1 MKAYR
6 TDQIRNIGL
15 FGHGGSGKTSLAE
28 AVLYTAGVIS
38 RLGRVEEGTTTSDYD
53 PDEIRRRISV
63 NLALLPFEWQGLKVN
78 LIDTPGYFDFIGEA
92 ISAVRVVDGAVI
104 VVDAVAGVEVGTET
118 VWKMADERGLPRV
131 VFVNKMDRENA
142 DFWRT
147 LDSLTAK
154 FGRRCIP
161 VQLPIGSQAA
171 FKGVV
176 DLVSLRAYDGE
187 NPAGGAVPPD
197 LAAQV
202 EEYREKLVEA
212 VVEADDELL
221 NKYLEGQELGPEE
234 LARALMAAVRSGQVV
249 PILVGSALL
258 NRAVGPLLDFLVKVM
273 PSPVDLGPVTAR
285 SLATDQDEKLDPLPT
300 SPLTALVFKTTADPY
315 VGRLNYFRVY
325 TGVLRSDSH
334 VWNATKG
341 REERIGQL
349 FFLRGK
355 HQEPTTEVVA
365 GDIAAVAK
373 LAETSTGDTLCTKDR
388 PYVLPGINFPEPSY
402 YAAVHP
408 KTQADLDKLGP
419 SLARLV
425 EEDPTLRIRR
435 EPDTNE
441 VLLGGMG
448 ESHIDVAV
456 DKLKRKFGVEVR
468 TELPKVPYKET
479 ITRPVKAE
487 HKHKKQT
494 GGRGQYGH
502 VFLELEPLPRG
513 AGFEFH
519 ERIFGGAVPKEYIPA
534 VEKGVRAALQEGVL
548 ARFPVVDVKVTLY
561 DGSYHPVDSSDISFQ
576 IAGREAFKKGMAQ
589 ASPVLLEPI
598 MRVRVTVPDDYTGDV
613 MGDLNTRRGRVLGMT
628 SADGKTTIEALVPY
642 AEMRRY
648 ATELRSMTQ
657 ARGTFEM
664 EFSHYEEVPPHLAQ
678 QIIAEAAKARAEK
691 EAEG

>member
-1 MKAYR
+1 MKTYR
-6 TDQIRNIGL
+6 TDQIRNIGF
-15 FGHGGSGKTSLAE
+15 FGHGGSGKTSLSE

-63 NLALLPFEWQGLKVN
+63 NLSLLPFEWQGLKVN
-78 LIDTPGYFDFIGEA
+78 LVDTPGYFDFIGEA
-92 ISAVRVVDGAVI
+92 ISAMRVVDGAVI

-118 VWKMADERGLPRV
+118 VWKMADERNLPRV
-131 VFVNKMDRENA
+131 VFINKIDRENA
-142 DFWRT
+142 DFWRA
-147 LDSLTAK
+147 LNSLNAK
-154 FGRRCIP
+154 FGRRCVP

-176 DLVSLRAYDGE
+176 DLVGLRAYDGE
-187 NPAGGAVPPD
+187 DPGGGPVPAD

-212 VVEADDELL
+212 VVEADDDLL
-221 NKYLEGQELGPEE
+221 NKYLEGQELTPEE
-234 LARALMAAVRSGQVV
+234 VEQALRAAVRSGQVV
-249 PILVGSALL
+249 PVLAGSALL
-258 NRAVGPLLDFLVKVM
+258 NRAVAPFVDFLVKVM
-273 PSPVDLGPVTAR
+273 PSPVDLGPVVALN
-285 SLATDQDEKLDPLPT
+285 LATNQEEPLDPLPT

-341 REERIGQL
+341 REERIGQV

-355 HQEPTTEVVA
+355 HQEPTAEVVA

-373 LAETSTGDTLCTKDR
+373 LTETSTGDTLCTKDR
-388 PYVLPGINFPEPSY
+388 PYLLPGIKFPEPSY
-402 YAAVHP
+402 HAAIHP
-408 KTQADLDKLGP
+408 KSQADLDKLSGA
-419 SLARLV
+419 LARLV

-441 VLLGGMG
+441 TLLGGMG

-513 AGFEFH
+513 GGFEFH

-589 ASPVLLEPI
+589 ANPVLLEPI
-598 MRVRVTVPDDYTGDV
+598 MRVRVTVPDEYTGDV

-657 ARGTFEM
+657 ARGAFEM

-691 EAEG
+691 EAED

>member
-234 LARALMAAVRSGQVV
+234 LERALMAAVRSGQVV

-373 LAETSTGDTLCTKDR
+373 LAETSTGDTLCTRDR

-589 ASPVLLEPI
+589 ANPVLLEPI

-657 ARGTFEM
+657 ARGTFKM

>member
-1 MKAYR
+1 MKTYR
-6 TDQIRNIGL
+6 PDQIRNVGL
-15 FGHGGSGKTSLAE
+15 FGHGGSGKTSLSE
-28 AVLYTAGVIS
+28 AILFTAGVIS
-38 RLGRVEEGTTTSDYD
+38 RLGKVEEGTTTSDYD

-63 NLALLPFEWQGLKVN
+63 NLSMLPFDWHGIKVN

-92 ISAVRVVDGAVI
+92 ISAMRVVDGAVI
-104 VVDAVAGVEVGTET
+104 VVDAVAGVEVGTEM
-118 VWKMADERGLPRV
+118 VWKLADERGLPRV
-131 VFVNKMDRENA
+131 VFVNKVDRENA
-142 DFWRT
+142 DFWRAVE
-147 LDSLTAK
+147 SLTAK

-161 VQLPIGSQAA
+161 VQLPVGSQAD

-176 DLVSLRAYDGE
+176 DLVALRTYDGA
-187 NPAGGAVPPD
+187 NPAGGPVPAE
-197 LAAQV
+197 LSAQV
-202 EEYREKLVEA
+202 QEYREKLVEA

-221 NKYLEGQELGPEE
+221 NKYLEGEE
-234 LARALMAAVRSGQVV
+234 LTAEELDRALTAAVRSGQVV
-249 PILVGSALL
+249 PVLVGSALL
-258 NRAVGPLLDFLVKVM
+258 NRAVAPLIDFIVKVM
-273 PSPVDLGPVTAR
+273 PSPVDAGPVTAQN
-285 SLATDQDEKLDPLPT
+285 LLTGQEEALDPLPT
-300 SPLTALVFKTTADPY
+300 SPLAALVFKTTADPY

-325 TGVLRSDSH
+325 AGVLRSDSH

-341 REERIGQL
+341 RDERVGQV

-355 HQEPTTEVVA
+355 HQEPTAEVIA

-373 LAETSTGDTLCTKDR
+373 LAETSTGDTLATRDR
-388 PYVLPGINFPEPSY
+388 PLLLPGISFPEPSF

-419 SLARLV
+419 ALTRLV

-441 VLLGGMG
+441 ILLGGMG

-513 AGFEFH
+513 SGFEFQ

-548 ARFPVVDVKVTLY
+548 ARFPVVDVRVTLY

-589 ASPVLLEPI
+589 ANPVLLEPI
-598 MRVRVTVPDDYTGDV
+598 MRVRVTVPDEYTGDV
-613 MGDLNTRRGRVLGMT
+613 MGDLNTRRGRVLGMS

-678 QIIAEAAKARAEK
+678 QIIAEAARARVER
-691 EAEG
+691 EAED